1 MDSQLVQISAFIG
14 FFFPLVAAL
23 VKQQGFSERVNAFVA
38 GAAAIVTALVV
49 TLQQGDVTAEN
60 WATSA
65 ITLFTA
71 AVAAYAG
78 FYKPTGI
85 DTAIKDATSF
95 KKG

>member
-1 MDSQLVQISAFIG
+1 MDDQLVQISAFIG

-23 VKQQGFSERVNAFVA
+23 VKQQGWSEKANAVVA
-38 GAAAIVTALVV
+38 AVAAVVVALVV
-49 TLQQGDVTAEN
+49 TLQQGDVNAEN

-85 DTAIKDATSF
+85 DTAIKDATSV